1 MGCALSDPLF
11 DSDDDAATP
20 LTPEER
26 DGLIP
31 SYITL
36 RRELNE
42 AEQINIA
49 DADRWAFSR
58 KRNVLDEPSL
68 RTLHKRMFGKV
79 WRWAG
84 QYRTT
89 ARNIGIDAYRIAGE
103 LAQTRSDVRYWIEQK
118 TYEPDEIAA
127 RFHHRLVFIHP
138 FPNGNGRHARLAAD
152 LLAIQMGAPR
162 FTWGRLNSVGRP
174 AETRAAYVAALRAA
188 DGHDIAPLLTF
199 ARA

>member
-1 MGCALSDPLF
+1 MGCAVSDPLF
-11 DSDDDAATP
+11 DDDDDAATP
-20 LTPEER
+20 LTPAER

-58 KRNVLDEPSL
+58 KRDVLDEPFL
-68 RTLHKRMFGKV
+68 RTLHKRMFDNV

-89 ARNIGIDAYRIAGE
+89 ARNIGIDAYRIGSE
-103 LAQTRSDVRYWIEQK
+103 LAQMLGDVRYWIDHG
-118 TYEPDEIAA
+118 TYEPDEIVV

-152 LLAIQMGAPR
+152 LLIVQLGAPR
-162 FTWGRLNSVGRP
+162 FTWGRVNLVDP
-174 AETRAAYVAALRAA
+174 AETRAAYVATLRAA
-188 DGHDIAPLLTF
+188 DGHDIAPLLAF
-199 ARA
+199 ARS

>member
-1 MGCALSDPLF
+1 MTDTLF
-11 DSDDDAATP
+11 ADDDDAATP

-26 DGLIP
+26 EGLIP
-31 SYITL
+31 TYITL

-42 AEQINIA
+42 AEQIGIA

-58 KRNVLDEPSL
+58 KRDVLDEAFL
-68 RTLHKRMFGKV
+68 RSLHKRMFGKV

-89 ARNIGIDAYRIAGE
+89 ARNIGVDAYRIGVE
-103 LAQTRSDVRYWIEQK
+103 LQQLLGDVRYWIENA
-118 TYEPDEIAA
+118 TYSPDEILA

-152 LLAIQMGAPR
+152 LLAVQLGQPR
-162 FTWGRLNSVGRP
+162 FTWGRVNLTVP
-174 AETRAAYVAALRAA
+174 QETRRAYVAALRAA
-188 DGHDIAPLLTF
+188 DAHDIAPLLAF
-199 ARA
+199 ARS